1 MMDAATPR
9 PDLDTMRRE
18 LEEARGAMGRAI
30 EEARAKSE
38 IVEIFLR
45 ANQISVDATVRSRR
59 KRNSTSHYAFR
70 EIALRADRLRGQWL
84 KDLEK
89 AGRRFMGRPEL
100 DFGQF

>member
-1 MMDAATPR
+1 MDAATPL
-9 PDLDTMRRE
+9 PDFGAMRRE
-18 LEEARGAMGRAI
+18 LEEVREEMIRAI
-30 EEARAKSE
+30 AEARAKPE
-38 IVEIFLR
+38 ILHTFIR
-45 ANQISVDATVRSRR
+45 ANQISADATVRSRR

-70 EIALRADRLRGQWL
+70 EIALRADRLKGRWL